1 MKEHSTSSESLEKS
15 DGVRFASRPRSLA
28 KSVQEIATAG
38 DSRHTEIS
46 RRRLLMHLGRAA
58 ASLPLAML
66 PWSLA
71 ATLADDT
78 DPRRAMADE
87 IERILLRKILAAWYP
102 RCLDNEHGG
111 FHENF
116 AEVWTRGPAES
127 KFLVFQARMTW
138 VPAAVALAY
147 PQHRKQYVEYTR
159 HGLRFLAENLWD
171 AGNGGFVDRTD
182 ATGKPDRQLMP
193 WKQMYSLAFGIYAAA
208 GAYEATGDDRALDLA
223 KAAFQ
228 WIDRHAHD
236 PEHGGYF
243 EHLSAEGRPVAVDI
257 PNEPLGKGLPLIGHV
272 GHKSMNAH
280 IHVLEALIALRRV
293 WENAHLTERLDEVF
307 QIVRDKIAM
316 PGGHLAMFCSRD
328 FTPVDERSSF
338 GHELETAYLLLE
350 AIELLDRDDDQKTR
364 QKALELV
371 NHSLR
376 WGWDEANG
384 GFYDEG
390 PTAGAPTPTSKVWWV
405 QPEGMNGLLTAA
417 RIAGNEASRYEKTF
431 ASTWQ
436 FFRDNMV
443 DHKHGGCFDSVS
455 PEGNPLPG
463 RRHKATPWKTA
474 YHVTRAMLFAIHNL
488 RHESNE

>member
-1 MKEHSTSSESLEKS
+1 MTEYSTSGEWLKKS
-15 DGVRFASRPRSLA
+15 DGVQFASRSRFPA
-28 KSVQEIATAG
+28 AE
-38 DSRHTEIS
+38 DSGRTEVS
-46 RRRLLMHLGRAA
+46 RRRLLMDVGRAA
-58 ASLPLAML
+58 ASLPLSML
-66 PWSLA
+66 PWCMA
-71 ATLADDT
+71 ATLADDA

-87 IERILLRKILAAWYP
+87 IERILLERILAAWYP
-102 RCLDNEHGG
+102 RCVDNEHGG
-111 FHENF
+111 FHESF
-116 AEVWTRGPAES
+116 AEDWTRGPAKS

-147 PQHRKQYVEYTR
+147 PQHRKRYLEYVR
-159 HGLRFLAENLWD
+159 HGLKLLAENLWD
-171 AGNGGFVDRTD
+171 STNGGFVDRTD
-182 ATGKPDRQLMP
+182 AAGKPDRQLMP

-208 GAYEATGDDRALDLA
+208 GAYEATGDGQALDLA
-223 KAAFQ
+223 KAAFR

-236 PEHGGYF
+236 SEHGGYF
-243 EHLSAEGRPVAVDI
+243 EHLTAEGRPVALDV

-293 WENAHLTERLDEVF
+293 WDDARLTERLDEVF

-350 AIELLDRDDDQKTR
+350 ATELLDRDDDQKTR

-371 NHSLR
+371 DHSLR
-376 WGWDEANG
+376 WGWDQANG

-390 PTAGAPTPTSKVWWV
+390 PPTGPPTRTSKVWWV

-417 RIAGNEASRYEKTF
+417 RIAGDDASRYEKRF
-431 ASTWQ
+431 ARTWQ
-436 FFRDNMV
+436 FFRDHMA
-443 DHKHGGCFDSVS
+443 DRKHGGCFDSVS

-463 RRHKATPWKTA
+463 RRHKATQWKTA
-474 YHVTRAMLFAIHNL
+474 YHVTRAMLSAIHRL
-488 RHESNE
+488 RNA

>member
-15 DGVRFASRPRSLA
+15 DGVRFASRSRS
-28 KSVQEIATAG
+28 IASSPPG
-38 DSRHTEIS
+38 NRKEEDSGRTEIS
-46 RRRLLMHLGRAA
+46 RRRLLLNLGRAS
-58 ASLPLAML
+58 ASLPLSLL
-66 PWSLA
+66 PWPIATSLVDA
-71 ATLADDT
+71 AV
-78 DPRRAMADE
+78 PCRAMAGE
-87 IERILLRKILAAWYP
+87 IEQILLEKILAAWYP
-102 RCLDNEHGG
+102 RCLDNEHRG

-116 AEVWTRGPAES
+116 AEDWTRGRTKS

-138 VPAAVALAY
+138 VPAAVTLAY
-147 PQHRKQYVEYTR
+147 PQHRKQYVEYVG
-159 HGLRFLAENLWD
+159 HGLRFLAGSLWD
-171 AGNGGFVDRTD
+171 AANGGFVDRTD
-182 ATGKPDRQLMP
+182 AAGKPDRQRMP

-208 GAYEATGDDRALDLA
+208 GAYEATGDDKTLDLA
-223 KAAFQ
+223 KAAFR

-243 EHLSAEGRPVAVDI
+243 EHLTAEGQPVAMDI
-257 PNEPLGKGLPLIGHV
+257 PSEPLGRGLPLIGHV

-293 WENAHLTERLDEVF
+293 WDDAHLTERLDEVF

-350 AIELLDRDDDQKTR
+350 AIEVLDRDDDQKTR
-364 QKALELV
+364 RKALELV
-371 NHSLR
+371 DHSLR
-376 WGWDEANG
+376 WGWDQANG

-390 PTAGAPTPTSKVWWV
+390 PPTGPPTRRSKVWWV

-417 RIAGNEASRYEKTF
+417 RIAGDDASQYEKAF
-431 ASTWQ
+431 AWIWQ
-436 FFRDNMV
+436 FFRDHMV

-474 YHVTRAMLFAIHNL
+474 YHVTRAMLLAIRRL
-488 RHESNE
+488 RNVSGE